1 MKKLLIPIVL
11 GVIGLGAGA
20 GAGLMLRPA
29 PAEDTATDDH
39 AAPAAHGEAV
49 APGHD
54 AEQSDEHAPEYVK
67 MSNQFII
74 PLIRQDRIASVVVL
88 SLSLEVT
95 AGHAEDLYA
104 REPKLRDAFLQ
115 VLFDHANTGGFDGAF
130 TESRAIDRLRVR
142 LREVALAQMPDLV
155 SDVLITDIGRQDS

>member
-29 PAEDTATDDH
+29 PAEDTAADDH
-39 AAPAAHGEAV
+39 TAPAAHGEAAV
-49 APGHD
+49 PGHG

>member
-29 PAEDTATDDH
+29 PAEDTATYDH
-39 AAPAAHGEAV
+39 AAPAARGEAAV
-49 APGHD
+49 PGHG

-130 TESRAIDRLRVR
+130 TESRAIVRLRVR